1 MSMQEAGVFYAVIM
15 AGGSGT
21 RLWPMSR
28 RIRPK
33 QSLKLIGERTLFQQ
47 AVDRLN
53 PLFSPARIIVVTKSD
68 LVPLLRDQSP
78 ELPAV
83 NFIVEPEGRG
93 TAPALGLAAVHL
105 KRRDPEA
112 IMAVLTADHFIA
124 DVSSFRKVLAGAQTA
139 AKADYLVTFGIIP
152 TFASSG
158 YGYIE
163 RGESL
168 LLESD
173 QPVFRVQRFVE
184 KPDAEDAVRMVSSG
198 EFFWNSGMFTWRV
211 KCLLDE
217 LQRQMPDFY
226 TQLMEVEASLRNPQ
240 EYAVTIARV
249 WPQVAEQTIDYGVM
263 EGARNVAVIPTQI
276 GWTDVGSW
284 SSLFELMPCDSSGN
298 ILVGPHETIDTRD
311 SLVMGNERLIA
322 TIGVENLVIVD
333 TEDALLVCSK
343 DRVQDVRLIVRQL
356 EKAGKTSWI

>member
-1 MSMQEAGVFYAVIM
+1 MSSQNPGMFYAVIM

-28 RIRPK
+28 RDHPK

-53 PLFSPARIIVVTKSD
+53 PLFSPDQIFVVTKSD

-78 ELPAV
+78 ELPV
-83 NFIVEPEGRG
+83 ENFIVEPEGRG
-93 TAPALGLAAVHL
+93 TAPALGLAALHL
-105 KRRDPEA
+105 QKRDPQA
-112 IMAVLTADHFIA
+112 IMAVLTADHYIA
-124 DVSSFRKVLAGAQTA
+124 DAASFRKLLAGAQTA

-163 RGESL
+163 KGESL
-168 LLESD
+168 PLETG

-184 KPDAEDAVRMVSSG
+184 KPDAEDAVRMASSG
-198 EFFWNSGMFTWRV
+198 DFFWNSGMFTWRV
-211 KCLLDE
+211 KSLLDE

-226 TQLMEVEASLRNPQ
+226 NQLMEVEAFLPNPQ
-240 EYAVTIARV
+240 EYADTLARV

-263 EGARNVAVIPTQI
+263 EGARNVAVIPAQL

-284 SSLFELMPCDSSGN
+284 SSLFELMPCDSLGN
-298 ILVGPHETIDTRD
+298 VLVGPHESIATRD
-311 SLVMGNERLIA
+311 TLVMGRERLIA

-333 TEDALLVCSK
+333 TEDALLVCS
-343 DRVQDVRLIVRQL
+343 RESVQDVRRIVKQL
-356 EKAGKTSWI
+356 ERAGQTSWI